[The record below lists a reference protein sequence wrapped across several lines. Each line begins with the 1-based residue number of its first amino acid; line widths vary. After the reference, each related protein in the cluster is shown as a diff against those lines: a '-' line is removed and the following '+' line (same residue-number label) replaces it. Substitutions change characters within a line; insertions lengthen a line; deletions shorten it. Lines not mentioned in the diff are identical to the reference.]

1 MFKATQKSQ
10 AKREGTGGGGTG
22 SRGVLIPVLKA
33 WKVLEIVKL
42 KFQDFPGFKTFFSF
56 GVIRVEV
63 MLS

>member
-10 AKREGTGGGGTG
+10 AKREGTGGGETG

-42 KFQDFPGFKTFFSF
+42 KFQDF
-56 GVIRVEV
+56 
-63 MLS
+63 LSVTYSNGKA